1 MATIKI
7 DGHDITAEYKAHV
20 SKLEGLQALPVRP
33 LRRTTWEGV
42 HGTHIHREARRFDSR
57 KITLELTFR
66 AESSDARTRAASLR
80 ALLYPTGRPLRLELY
95 NANGEAEGVYD
106 VDTESE
112 TLTDIIYEEM
122 LTTQIVFVEAEPI
135 KNIYVKNIYARPGI
149 NATAQ
154 FTITTPEVLTI
165 SWGDGSYS
173 EDIGT
178 GTYEHTYT
186 DGKDGHF
193 IIVSGNFENVT
204 ITPTTGTTL
213 YKTIRQ

>member
-7 DGHDITAEYKAHV
+7 DGYDITAEYKAHV

-42 HGTHIHREARRFDSR
+42 HGAQIHRQARRFDSR

-122 LTTQIVFVEAEPI
+122 LTTQIVFVEAEP
-135 KNIYVKNIYARPGI
+135 VKNIYARPGV
-149 NATAQ
+149 NQTAE
-154 FTITTPEVLTI
+154 FTISTPGVLTI
-165 SWGDGSYS
+165 SWGDNTYK
-173 EDIGT
+173 EDAAT
-178 GTYEHTYT
+178 GTHTHTYT

-204 ITPTTGTTL
+204 IAPTTGTTL

>member
-7 DGHDITAEYKAHV
+7 DGYDITSEYKAHV
-20 SKLEGLQALPVRP
+20 TKLEGLQALPVRP

-42 HGTHIHREARRFDSR
+42 HGAQIHRQARRFDSR

-66 AESSDARTRAASLR
+66 AESSDARTRAESLR

-95 NANGEAEGVYD
+95 YANGEAEGVYD

-112 TLTDIIYEEM
+112 TLTDVIYEEM
-122 LTTQIVFVEAEPI
+122 LTTQIVFVEAEP
-135 KNIYVKNIYARPGI
+135 VKNIYARRGV
-149 NATAQ
+149 NQTAE
-154 FTITTPEVLTI
+154 FTISTPGVLTI
-165 SWGDGSYS
+165 SWGDNTYK
-173 EDIGT
+173 EDAAT
-178 GTYEHTYT
+178 GTHTHTYT

-204 ITPTTGTTL
+204 ITPTTGITL

>member
-7 DGHDITAEYKAHV
+7 DGHDITAEYKAHIG
-20 SKLEGLQALPVRP
+20 KLEGINALSVRP

-57 KITLELTFR
+57 NITLELTFR

-135 KNIYVKNIYARPGI
+135 KNIYARPGI

-154 FTITTPEVLTI
+154 FTITTPGVLTI

-173 EDIGT
+173 EDIAT
-178 GTYEHTYT
+178 GTHTHTYT
-186 DGKDGHF
+186 DDKDGHF

-204 ITPTTGTTL
+204 ITPATGTTL

>member
-20 SKLEGLQALPVRP
+20 TKLEGLQALPVRP

-42 HGTHIHREARRFDSR
+42 HGAQIHRQARRFDSR
-57 KITLELTFR
+57 NITLELTFR
-66 AESSDARTRAASLR
+66 AESSDARTRAESLR

-122 LTTQIVFVEAEPI
+122 LTTQIVFVEAEP
-135 KNIYVKNIYARPGI
+135 VKNIYARPGV
-149 NATAQ
+149 NQTAE
-154 FTITTPEVLTI
+154 FTISTPGVLTI
-165 SWGDGSYS
+165 SWGDNTYK
-173 EDIGT
+173 EDAAT
-178 GTYEHTYT
+178 GTYTHTYT

>member
-7 DGHDITAEYKAHV
+7 DGYDITSEYKAHV
-20 SKLEGLQALPVRP
+20 TKLEGLQALPVRP

-42 HGTHIHREARRFDSR
+42 HGAQIHRQARRFDSR

-122 LTTQIVFVEAEPI
+122 LTTQIVFVEAEP
-135 KNIYVKNIYARPGI
+135 VKNIYARPGV
-149 NATAQ
+149 NQTAE
-154 FTITTPEVLTI
+154 FTISTPGVLTI
-165 SWGDGSYS
+165 SWGDNTYK
-173 EDIGT
+173 EDAAT
-178 GTYEHTYT
+178 GTHTHTYT

-204 ITPTTGTTL
+204 ITPTTGITL

>member
-7 DGHDITAEYKAHV
+7 DGYDITSEYKAHV
-20 SKLEGLQALPVRP
+20 TKLEGLQALPVRP

-42 HGTHIHREARRFDSR
+42 HGEQIHRQARRFDSR

-66 AESSDARTRAASLR
+66 AESSDARTREASLR

-122 LTTQIVFVEAEPI
+122 LTTQIVFVEAEP
-135 KNIYVKNIYARPGI
+135 VKNIYARPGV
-149 NATAQ
+149 NQTAE
-154 FTITTPEVLTI
+154 FTISTPGVLTI
-165 SWGDGSYS
+165 SWGDNTYK
-173 EDIGT
+173 EDAAT
-178 GTYEHTYT
+178 GTHTHTYT

>member
-66 AESSDARTRAASLR
+66 AESSDARTRAESLR

-122 LTTQIVFVEAEPI
+122 LTTQIVFVEAEP
-135 KNIYVKNIYARPGI
+135 VKNIYARPGV
-149 NATAQ
+149 NQTAE
-154 FTITTPEVLTI
+154 FTISTPGVLTI
-165 SWGDGSYS
+165 SWGDNTYK
-173 EDIGT
+173 EDAAT
-178 GTYEHTYT
+178 GTHTHTYT

-204 ITPTTGTTL
+204 ITPTTGITL

>member
-20 SKLEGLQALPVRP
+20 SKLEGLQALSVRP

-42 HGTHIHREARRFDSR
+42 HGAQIHRQARRFDSR

-66 AESSDARTRAASLR
+66 AESSDARTRAESLR

-122 LTTQIVFVEAEPI
+122 LTTQIVFVEAEP
-135 KNIYVKNIYARPGI
+135 VKNIYARPGV
-149 NATAQ
+149 NQTAE
-154 FTITTPEVLTI
+154 FTISTPGVLTI
-165 SWGDGSYS
+165 SWGDNTYK
-173 EDIGT
+173 EDAAT
-178 GTYEHTYT
+178 GTHTHTYT

-204 ITPTTGTTL
+204 ITPTTGITL

>member
-7 DGHDITAEYKAHV
+7 DGHDIAAEYKAHV

-135 KNIYVKNIYARPGI
+135 KNIYARPGV

-154 FTITTPEVLTI
+154 FTITTPGVLTI

-173 EDIGT
+173 EDVGT

-186 DGKDGHF
+186 DGAASHN
-193 IIVSGNFENVT
+193 IIVSGNFEGVT
-204 ITPTTGTTL
+204 VAPGAGITL
-213 YKTIRQ
+213 HKTVRQ